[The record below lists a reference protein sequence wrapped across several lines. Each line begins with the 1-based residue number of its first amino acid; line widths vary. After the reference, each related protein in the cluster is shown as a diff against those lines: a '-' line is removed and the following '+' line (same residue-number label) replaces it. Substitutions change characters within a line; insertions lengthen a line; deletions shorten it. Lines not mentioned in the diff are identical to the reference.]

1 MSIGLVLALLIV
13 GLLAF
18 GFFRAK
24 KQLNQPASSKIVYL
38 TDNNFQKI
46 IKSDITLVDCWADW
60 CQPCKILNPIIN
72 DLAEEYGDVVTIGK
86 LNVDQNRRV
95 SAQYG
100 IRNIP
105 TILLFKEGK
114 EVNRIVGVKSK
125 SFLLNELKKIGLKA

>member
-24 KQLNQPASSKIVYL
+24 KQLNQPASSKIIYL
-38 TDNNFQKI
+38 TDSNFQKI
-46 IKSDITLVDCWADW
+46 ISNGITLVDCWADW

-72 DLAEEYGDVVTIGK
+72 DLAEDYGEKVSIAK
-86 LNVDQNRRV
+86 LNVDQNRRI

-105 TILLFKEGK
+105 TILLFKDGK

-125 SFLLNELKKIGLKA
+125 GFLISELKKIGMQE